1 MPAYVDRKKFSLFTF
16 LTNVRLQTTRPSL
29 VLLILRF
36 LFMSLGG
43 IWQRIGSASAAAS
56 MALDL
61 QISSLSPFQN
71 EGILM
76 PKESAV
82 GVI

>member
-1 MPAYVDRKKFSLFTF
+1 
-16 LTNVRLQTTRPSL
+16 
-29 VLLILRF
+29 
-36 LFMSLGG
+36 MSLGV
-43 IWQRIGSASAAAS
+43 IQQSASAAAS

-82 GVI
+82 GAMHTKGELSFCRPSFLFYLTRFLNLF